1 MGGGRRFSVG
11 GGAFEESRPEGE
23 EERPKGTGFIMD
35 SAFNELSSDVLIFVL
50 WGHPMKV
57 LCVCLRP
64 LDATQWTKTIVW

>member
-35 SAFNELSSDVLIFVL
+35 RPFNELFVKKIL
-50 WGHPMKV
+50 MLQLNETHF
-57 LCVCLRP
+57 
-64 LDATQWTKTIVW
+64 IVI